1 MLRFL
6 NYRKPKQYYS
16 IYRLLSCCYVTHQYE
31 NYNFIYWYCISESDL
46 KKPTSLPM
54 RNTGTSVT
62 PPRKITPKLAG
73 STKDPVQT
81 REHLA
86 TKEPTAKPAH
96 PRPLPLKEKKK
107 GSDSDNFFLILFW
120 MLVLTRLW
128 MNMWILQLLLP
139 LVVIIWMIKSLGT
152 VVNIE

>member
-1 MLRFL
+1 
-6 NYRKPKQYYS
+6 
-16 IYRLLSCCYVTHQYE
+16 
-31 NYNFIYWYCISESDL
+31 
-46 KKPTSLPM
+46 M
-54 RNTGTSVT
+54 RITGTNIP
-62 PPRKITPKLAG
+62 PPRNLTPKLAG
-73 STKDPVQT
+73 LTKDPVQI
-81 REHLA
+81 REHVA

-96 PRPLPLKEKKK
+96 LRPSPLKEKKK

-139 LVVIIWMIKSLGT
+139 LVVIIWMIKSLGM

>member
-1 MLRFL
+1 
-6 NYRKPKQYYS
+6 
-16 IYRLLSCCYVTHQYE
+16 
-31 NYNFIYWYCISESDL
+31 
-46 KKPTSLPM
+46 M
-54 RNTGTSVT
+54 RIAGTSIP

-73 STKDPVQT
+73 LTKDPVQT
-81 REHLA
+81 QEHVA

-96 PRPLPLKEKKK
+96 PRPSPLKGKKK

-139 LVVIIWMIKSLGT
+139 LVVIIWMIKSLGM
-152 VVNIE
+152 VVNIQ